1 MAFICRISKKKEYN
15 TRHTPNNLLLIR
27 AYNTIVVQVCSE
39 WSPFSTEK
47 SLSDAEIR
55 LTVQSVSYENRG
67 TNMVHIPT
75 KQG

>member
-1 MAFICRISKKKEYN
+1 MEENFITLLEKWKFVRKSILAVYRMGMSNEELLNCRGRNSPWKESF
-15 TRHTPNNLLLIR
+15 P
-27 AYNTIVVQVCSE
+27 
-39 WSPFSTEK
+39 
-47 SLSDAEIR
+47 DAEIR